1 MAQRIFILWDQ
12 EYQKSKYE
20 NMKNPHSL
28 RQERLNG
35 QAQKVNKNFN
45 YDDKGHF
52 FLEWENLSYTYF
64 TFTKILYK

>member
-1 MAQRIFILWDQ
+1 
-12 EYQKSKYE
+12 
-20 NMKNPHSL
+20 MKNPHSL

-52 FLEWENLSYTYF
+52 FLE
-64 TFTKILYK
+64 